1 MLLQELKKIFRP
13 RLLLAALALGAAFYW
28 LFIDFYVTLYPTNIG
43 GTQGQAVLD
52 VTTGWAEKY
61 GPSLS
66 PQEEAEIESE
76 LPSLI
81 AEADGYIAANA
92 TAQKYGLETY
102 QDFLDF
108 QEEILHGGDT
118 APREDERKQDLALI
132 LDYLQGD
139 ATGNI
144 EGRLNVYDMYP
155 YWYQTFASGWQEGR
169 LAEQLADSIWTQ
181 REYDNIMSTYFG
193 STGSW
198 DSLLP
203 HQIVGYHASDCAG
216 RFTILAVLW
225 LCVLLGP
232 VMTGDRMS
240 RMVPMQYASR
250 RGRGLARI
258 QLGAA
263 LLTAAVTALVTAGL
277 YVLLFIVRHRLYVFL
292 PCRLAAFDHH
302 YAWPDW
308 TFGGWLLA
316 VGALHLAVC
325 LAAGAVLWLLSRC
338 SGNYIAMLLKVIP
351 LFAAGTFALPKLM
364 DDAFYY
370 ANPVYELLRVPY
382 VEAYA
387 AAALLGLALG
397 LCAWLLSGIRK
408 RDISDA

>member
-1 MLLQELKKIFRP
+1 MFLQELKKIFRP
-13 RLLLAALALGAAFYW
+13 WLLLAALALGAAFYW
-28 LFIDFYVTLYPTNIG
+28 LFIDFYMTLYPTNIG

-52 VTTGWAEKY
+52 VTAGWVEKY

-76 LPSLI
+76 LPALI

-108 QEEILHGGDT
+108 QESVNRDDSIT
-118 APREDERKQDLALI
+118 WEDERKQDVWLI

-144 EGRLNVYDMYP
+144 DGRLYVYDMYP
-155 YWYQTFASGWQEGR
+155 YWYQTFASGRREGR
-169 LAEQLADSIWTQ
+169 LAEELADSTWTQ

-193 STGSW
+193 RNGSW
-198 DSLLP
+198 NSLLP
-203 HQIVGYHASDCAG
+203 HQIVGYYASDCAG

-240 RMVPMQYASR
+240 RMVPMQYSSR
-250 RGRGLARI
+250 RGRDLTRI

-263 LLTAAVTALVTAGL
+263 LMTAAVTALVTAGL
-277 YVLLFIVRHRLYVFL
+277 YVLLFIIRHRLYVFF
-292 PCRLAAFDHH
+292 PCRLAAFDLH

-316 VGALHLAVC
+316 VGAVHLAVC
-325 LAAGAVLWLLSRC
+325 LVVGAFLWLLSRC

-351 LFAAGTFALPKLM
+351 LFAAGAFALPKLM

-370 ANPVYELLRVPY
+370 ANPVYELVRVPY
-382 VEAYA
+382 VEAYVVVV
-387 AAALLGLALG
+387 LLSLALG
-397 LCAWLLSGIRK
+397 LCVWLLSSIRK